1 MLLLHS
7 YQASVRWALF
17 VPQMQRASG
26 IAIDQI
32 WRENHP
38 EFVALCCVRKWMSF
52 ATNFKNRR
60 NCRRLFQQLELR
72 DGRLSQA
79 FPLIQQD
86 ILSGGG
92 VYLRGCEKSS

>member
-52 ATNFKNRR
+52 ATNSFLNPKELLPAVSAAGSKGWPTSQGLSLDSARHPLRR
-60 NCRRLFQQLELR
+60 WCVLTWLR
-72 DGRLSQA
+72 K
-79 FPLIQQD
+79 I
-86 ILSGGG
+86 
-92 VYLRGCEKSS
+92 